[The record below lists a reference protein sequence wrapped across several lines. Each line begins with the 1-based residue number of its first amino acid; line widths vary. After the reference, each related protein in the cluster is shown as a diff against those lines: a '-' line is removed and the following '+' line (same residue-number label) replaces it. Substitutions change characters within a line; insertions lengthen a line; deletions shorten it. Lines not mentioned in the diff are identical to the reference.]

1 MAKRLLLLL
10 SNAARA
16 RSDGD
21 FLQALLEAWMH
32 VAPGDFH
39 SLIRRHEQGNRVEFR
54 LPGVGR
60 LGPEH
65 PMPQLFAKLWASEHP
80 LETHPSTEAFLKNG
94 PGAYLRSQ
102 LEPDRMWRKRAH
114 YRLLDKPQGIEDM
127 VSIFL
132 EPSKG
137 TLVTVHTGSFTSPMN
152 PAVLGPAQEF
162 ATFANVLLMARG
174 GISNEREEPRQELT
188 RREAEIMEWVSRG
201 NRNSEIAKILGVS
214 THTVRKH
221 LENVFAK
228 LGVENRTAAAGAF
241 KEILREAKGRTGN
254 L

>member
-10 SNAARA
+10 SNAASA

-21 FLQALLEAWMH
+21 FLQALLEAWVR

-39 SLIRRHEQGNRVEFR
+39 ALIRRHEEGNRVEFR
-54 LPGVGR
+54 LPGIGL

-65 PMPQLFAKLWASEHP
+65 PLPQLFAKLWASEHP
-80 LETHPSTEAFLKNG
+80 LETHPSTAAFLKNG

-102 LEPDRMWRKRAH
+102 LEPDRVWKKRAH
-114 YRLLDKPQGIEDM
+114 YRVLDKPQGIEDM

-137 TLVTVHTGSFTSPMN
+137 TLVTVHTGSFTSPIN
-152 PAVLGPAQEF
+152 PAVLRPAQEF
-162 ATFANVLLMARG
+162 ADVANILFQARG
-174 GISNEREEPRQELT
+174 GISKGREEPSRKLT
-188 RREAEIMEWVSRG
+188 RRETQIMEWVSRG
-201 NRNSEIAKILGVS
+201 NRNAEIAKILGVS
-214 THTVRKH
+214 QHTIRKH
-221 LENVFAK
+221 LENAFAK

-241 KEILREAKGRTGN
+241 ERIVRRARCRIGN